1 MQDSYVLIIGRKKFE
16 KKTSKIDVF
25 CRDPIHILFVCEK
38 LPTSVTFIYSPH
50 IQSYAWSE
58 FDDSLLRVDL
68 FLKKVNQICIM
79 NYITDWLGKIFR
91 TSH

>member
-68 FLKKVNQICIM
+68 FLKNIKLTKYVLWIISQI
-79 NYITDWLGKIFR
+79 D
-91 TSH
+91 

>member
-1 MQDSYVLIIGRKKFE
+1 MILPLFTYNRQEEIW

-58 FDDSLLRVDL
+58 FDDSV
-68 FLKKVNQICIM
+68 KG
-79 NYITDWLGKIFR
+79 WLVFEKY
-91 TSH
+91 